1 MTAHLIHEP
10 QHLTQRTFSMATL
23 VEDNLYL
30 AVKAVQ
36 ERNEDAAGQVIN
48 NDDAVDTAEIAVEE
62 ECLKL
67 LALYQPVAIDLR
79 FIVAVLKLNNDL
91 ERIGDLAV
99 NIAERALF
107 LCRLAPVPVP
117 FDFDTMATKATRML
131 KQSLDSLINKDV
143 AAAVAV
149 CAADA
154 EVDAINRG
162 MYEQVKAAIRE
173 HPEHLDAL
181 IHLLSV
187 SRHLERIADHTTNI
201 AEDVIY
207 LVEGRIARH
216 TPEFPGTPPAAPGD
230 TPS

>member
-1 MTAHLIHEP
+1 MTAHLIHE
-10 QHLTQRTFSMATL
+10 LEELKRRTFSMVAL
-23 VEDNLYL
+23 VEDNVSV

-36 ERNEDAAGQVIN
+36 ERDESLALGVIEN
-48 NDDAVDTAEIAVEE
+48 DTAIDHAEVAVEE

-67 LALYQPVAIDLR
+67 LALHQPVAVDLR

-91 ERIGDLAV
+91 ERIGDLSV
-99 NIAERALF
+99 NIAERAIF
-107 LCRLAPVPVP
+107 LSEIAPVPVP
-117 FDFDTMATKATRML
+117 FAFDDMAEKATAML
-131 KQSLDSLINKDV
+131 KRSLDALVDQDT
-143 AAAVAV
+143 AVATEV
-149 CAADA
+149 CAADD

-187 SRHLERIADHTTNI
+187 SRHLERIADHATNI

-216 TPEFPGTPPAAPGD
+216 APDVREQDG
-230 TPS
+230 

>member
-1 MTAHLIHEP
+1 MTAHLIHELE
-10 QHLTQRTFSMATL
+10 QLKRQTL
-23 VEDNLYL
+23 SLVAMVGDNLSL

-36 ERNEDAAGQVIN
+36 ERNKEMALRVVD
-48 NDDAVDTAEIAVEE
+48 NDTGIDNAEVAVEE

-79 FIVAVLKLNNDL
+79 FIIAVLKLNNDL

-99 NIAERALF
+99 NIAERAVF
-107 LCRLAPVPVP
+107 LHAIPPVPTP
-117 FDFDTMATKATRML
+117 FDFDAMSAKAARML
-131 KQSLDSLINKDV
+131 SRSIDALVNSDV
-143 AAAVAV
+143 AAAFEV
-149 CAADA
+149 CGADD

-162 MYEQVKAAIRE
+162 MYEKVKAAIRK

-187 SRHLERIADHTTNI
+187 SRHLERVADHATNI

-207 LVEGRIARH
+207 LVNGRIVRH
-216 TPEFPGTPPAAPGD
+216 APD
-230 TPS
+230 VAH

>member
-1 MTAHLIHEP
+1 MTAHLIHELE
-10 QHLTQRTFSMATL
+10 QLKRQIFSLVAM
-23 VEDNLYL
+23 VEDNLSL

-36 ERNEDAAGQVIN
+36 ERDKSLALRVVEE
-48 NDDAVDTAEIAVEE
+48 DTAIDHAEVAVEE

-67 LALYQPVAIDLR
+67 LALHQPVAIDLR

-99 NIAERALF
+99 NIAERAIF
-107 LCRLAPVPVP
+107 LHAIPPVPIP
-117 FDFDTMATKATRML
+117 FDFDAMSGKATRML
-131 KQSLDSLINKDV
+131 KRSIDALVDSDV
-143 AAAVAV
+143 PAAVEV
-149 CAADA
+149 CEADD

-187 SRHLERIADHTTNI
+187 SRHLERVADHATNI

-207 LVEGRIARH
+207 LVNGRIVRH
-216 TPEFPGTPPAAPGD
+216 APD
-230 TPS
+230 IACMHEEIE